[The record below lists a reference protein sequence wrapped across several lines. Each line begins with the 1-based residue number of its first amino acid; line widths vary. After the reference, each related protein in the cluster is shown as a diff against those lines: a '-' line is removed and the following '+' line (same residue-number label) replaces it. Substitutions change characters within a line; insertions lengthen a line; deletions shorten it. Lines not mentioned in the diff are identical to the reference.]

1 MTSQTLPWRDAVLS
15 GFRLVNRRPVA
26 ALCWALVFI
35 LGGTVMA
42 GLQVWAW
49 RGVEAGQGLSGAAV
63 RLSFAGLAMNAL
75 TTAAACAAILR
86 AAVRPDERHAAWP
99 RFGADELRLLAFA
112 APIALLSLTIAAPI
126 GLLFG
131 QIAAP
136 GPRPMWL
143 ATWLS
148 TAVLT
153 LVSARLVLAAPMTI
167 ADRRLRLG
175 GALGLSRG
183 LHARLATIFVSAL
196 LLSMAIEWTG
206 SWVRDGAAGA
216 LGAAQT
222 PVLRA
227 PSLAAALDSAL
238 GLAATASRIFG
249 ALVHALALAVQV
261 APIGYAFRR
270 LTGDREDPAAVFD

>member
-1 MTSQTLPWRDAVLS
+1 MTFQTLPWRDAVLS

-26 ALCWALVFI
+26 ALSWALVFF

-49 RGVEAGQGLSGAAV
+49 RGVEAGQGLSSAAV
-63 RLSFAGLAMNAL
+63 KLSFAGLAVNAL
-75 TTAAACAAILR
+75 IGAAACAAILR
-86 AAVRPDERHAAWP
+86 ATVRSDARHAAWP
-99 RFGADELRLLAFA
+99 RFGGDELRLLAFA
-112 APIALLSLTIAAPI
+112 PPIALLSLTIAAPI

-131 QIAAP
+131 QMATP
-136 GPRPMWL
+136 GPLPMRL

-153 LVSARLVLAAPMTI
+153 LVGARLVLAAPMTI

-206 SWVRDGAAGA
+206 SWVRDAAVGA
-216 LGAAQT
+216 LGADQA

-227 PSLAAALDSAL
+227 PSLAAALDAAF
-238 GLAATASRIFG
+238 GPAATASRLFG
-249 ALVHALALAVQV
+249 TLVHALALAVQV

-270 LTGDREDPAAVFD
+270 LTDGREDPAAVFD